1 MDISMV
7 SKLEKA
13 KRYAE
18 ERERIHFTGLAV
30 SFDGDNNTH
39 QVSFSGEKWHCDCR
53 FFSTRDWCC
62 HTVAIAKVLEKMVPA
77 SEPMPG

>member
-1 MDISMV
+1 MDTAMV

-18 ERERIHFTGLAV
+18 ERERMHITELTVRFEGEN
-30 SFDGDNNTH
+30 GTH
-39 QVSFSGEKWHCDCR
+39 HVSFSGAKWQCDCR

-62 HTVAIAKVLEKMVPA
+62 HTVAMARVLEKMVPA
-77 SEPMPG
+77 SEPVAM